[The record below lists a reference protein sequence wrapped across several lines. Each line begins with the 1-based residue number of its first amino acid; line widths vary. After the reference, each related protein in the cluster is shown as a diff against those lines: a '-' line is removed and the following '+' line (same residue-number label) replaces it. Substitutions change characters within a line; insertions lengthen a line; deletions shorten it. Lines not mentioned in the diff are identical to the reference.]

1 VTNNALI
8 IGDMQ
13 HDFITK
19 GGALYIGDQV
29 EKTINN
35 VLELLDCITFDKV
48 ILIQDWHIRGDP
60 EFDIWGAHCIQDSY
74 GAEVISDIAKYSD
87 YRIKKRRY
95 SAFFGTDLDLYLRER
110 SLNHVTVVG
119 VMANICV
126 LHTTGDACA
135 LGYTTTVISDC
146 IETTSEYERTYALY
160 HIKNVFGARI
170 VGLDDVLEVHN
181 AER

>member
-1 VTNNALI
+1 MTNDALI

-13 HDFITK
+13 HDFVTK

-29 EKTINN
+29 EKTIDNISR
-35 VLELLDCITFDKV
+35 LLDGVTFDKV
-48 ILIQDWHIRGDP
+48 LLIQDWHVMDDP
-60 EFDIWGAHCIQDSY
+60 EFNIWGAHCIQDTK
-74 GAEVISDIAKYSD
+74 GAEVISEITKHSD

-110 SLNHVTVVG
+110 ALNHIMVAG

-135 LGYTTTVISDC
+135 LGYTTTVVSDC
-146 IETTSEYERTYALY
+146 IETTSEYERMYALH
-160 HIKNVFGARI
+160 HIKNVFGANV
-170 VGLDDVLEVHN
+170 VGLDDVLKSS
-181 AER
+181 RY